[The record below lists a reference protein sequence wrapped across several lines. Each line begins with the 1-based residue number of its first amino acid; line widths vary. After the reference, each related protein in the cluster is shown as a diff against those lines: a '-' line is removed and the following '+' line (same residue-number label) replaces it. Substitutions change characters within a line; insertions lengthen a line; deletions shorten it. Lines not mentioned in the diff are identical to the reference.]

1 MLRDIFFSPLS
12 LSLSLAF
19 YVRACLS
26 AVLVFW
32 GGGLWSL
39 FFVGLM
45 FLQMECIGDLIWI
58 QIPIGSVCVR
68 SCVLGASSWSI

>member
-12 LSLSLAF
+12 LSLSCILC
-19 YVRACLS
+19 ACMSLCCFGF
-26 AVLVFW
+26 L